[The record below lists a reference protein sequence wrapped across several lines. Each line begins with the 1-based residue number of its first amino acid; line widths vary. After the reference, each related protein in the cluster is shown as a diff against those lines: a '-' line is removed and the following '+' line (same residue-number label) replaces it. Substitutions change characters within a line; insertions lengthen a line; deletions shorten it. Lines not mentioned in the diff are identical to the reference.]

1 MSIFFVVVPVIVAW
15 PIFAAAAATAAGAL
29 GYTIHKA
36 TREEVD
42 LSHTAQIKVENSQA
56 LGEALGRQGGLEL
69 RREKTTIRVERD
81 ARDQCRISVYNPTK
95 NRKELKKIGYDFL
108 HKLTQ
113 QYAYRKV
120 MQEAKKSGFA
130 VTQEKVSE
138 DKTIKITVRKWV

>member
-1 MSIFFVVVPVIVAW
+1 MSVFFVVIPIIAAW
-15 PIFAAAAATAAGAL
+15 PIFTAAAAAAAGAL

-69 RREKTTIRVERD
+69 RQEKTTIRVERD
-81 ARDQCRISVYNPTK
+81 ARGQCRISVCNPTK
-95 NRKELKKIGYDFL
+95 GGEELKKIGYDFL
-108 HKLTQ
+108 HRLTQ
-113 QYAYRKV
+113 QYAYGKV
-120 MQEAKKSGFA
+120 MEEVKKSGFT